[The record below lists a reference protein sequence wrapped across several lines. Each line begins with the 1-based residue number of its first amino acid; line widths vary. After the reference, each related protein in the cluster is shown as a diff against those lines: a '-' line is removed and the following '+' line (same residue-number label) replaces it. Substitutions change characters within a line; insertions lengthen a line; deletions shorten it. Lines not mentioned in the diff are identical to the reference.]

1 MFYDYYKVFFVL
13 TFWINK
19 FKFKIHIAVSN
30 SNQVDKT
37 SWIWQ
42 ACPCQSFYPVI
53 FFSSNV
59 GNTAQKIHRSVK
71 CDYIKLWW
79 LFISVEQA
87 MDIRWLDYSSEST

>member
-1 MFYDYYKVFFVL
+1 MLKYEFKYKIRITVL
-13 TFWINK
+13 NL
-19 FKFKIHIAVSN
+19 
-30 SNQVDKT
+30 NQVYKIF
-37 SWIWQ
+37 WVWQ

-59 GNTAQKIHRSVK
+59 GYSAQKIHGSVK

-87 MDIRWLDYSSEST
+87 MDIRWLDYSSELMQEV